1 MNPLLAAQLAMS
13 GIQMVAGFVQ
23 ARKRKKEMQKAE
35 RAAKKA
41 ISKARQRLQ
50 VNPFAALSVNTQPF
64 ETQREN
70 VLQTVANLQEAAQEG
85 QQRGV
90 GAVAGKILA
99 SQQKQEQT
107 ISDALSTQ
115 MSNLKKLTCR
125 RRKKLKRPKRRNRFS
140 SSRGR
145 SASSRSS

>member
-1 MNPLLAAQLAMS
+1 MGPLMAAQLAMS

-23 ARKRKKEMQKAE
+23 ARKRKKEKKAE

-50 VNPFAALSVNTQPF
+50 VNPFAALSVNTQPY

-70 VLQTVANLQEAAQEG
+70 VLQSVANVQEAAKEG
-85 QQRGV
+85 EQRGV

-99 SQQKQEQT
+99 AQQKQEQN
-107 ISDALSTQ
+107 ISDALSTE
-115 MSNLKKLTCR
+115 MSNLKSLLL
-125 RRKKLKRPKRRNRFS
+125 KKKKT
-140 SSRGR
+140 
-145 SASSRSS
+145 